1 MTFPTL
7 LAVLL
12 AATAP
17 EGAMKVTVSPDP
29 VMLVRGSVQELNFD
43 FVIENQL
50 DEEMKLN
57 RIELTV
63 SEKNGV
69 VVSRKFLS
77 TNGFSPGI
85 LTVFP
90 DRTIAPKSRGLIFN
104 PFHQLPV
111 GVVSPV
117 LAYEFVFDG
126 AVSKRSVTTSVKVV
140 PLEFKPATALSLP
153 LPGRILVDDGADFY
167 GHHRR
172 LHTTHPVAVQL
183 GFVRNFMRH
192 AVDLLEVN
200 ASGDR
205 HSGDGNKNDDW
216 FSWGD
221 PALAPAPGRIVDVYE
236 AQPDNDTPGRE
247 NKFKEEDVFANPMRL
262 YGNYVVIDHGKGE
275 YSLLAHLMEG
285 SVVVEK
291 GQNVKLGDVVGKV
304 GSSGS
309 SIYPHLHYELRT
321 GPTIDADGLPLI
333 FNNFRRAGSKKST
346 SGEIATGQIVQR

>member
-1 MTFPTL
+1 MTFPAL
-7 LAVLL
+7 LALLL
-12 AATAP
+12 ATAAP
-17 EGAMKVTVSPDP
+17 EEAIKVTFAPDP
-29 VMLVRGSVQELNFD
+29 VLLVRGSDQALNFD
-43 FVIENQL
+43 FVIENQF
-50 DEEMKLN
+50 DEEMKLS

-63 SEKNGV
+63 SEKNGG
-69 VVSRKFLS
+69 VVSRRFLS

-104 PFHQLPV
+104 PFHQLPI
-111 GVVSPV
+111 GVLSPV
-117 LAYEFVFDG
+117 LAFEFTFDG
-126 AVSKRSVTTSVKVV
+126 AASKRSVKTSAKVV
-140 PLEFKPATALSLP
+140 PTEFKPTTTLSLP
-153 LPGRILVDDGADFY
+153 LPGRMLVDDGADFY

-183 GFVRNFMRH
+183 GFARNFMRH

-200 ASGDR
+200 ASGDQ
-205 HSGDGNKNDDW
+205 HSGDGKKNGDW

-221 PALAPAPGRIVDVYE
+221 PVLAPAAGRIVDVYE

-247 NKFKEEDVFANPMRL
+247 NKFKEEDVFSNPMRL

-275 YSLLAHLMEG
+275 FSLLAHLMES

-291 GQNVKLGDVVGKV
+291 GQNVKRGDVVGKV

-321 GPTIDADGLPLI
+321 GPAIDAEGLPLF
-333 FNNFRRAGSKKST
+333 FNTFRRAGSKKST
-346 SGEIATGQIVQR
+346 SGELATGQIVEQ